1 MDQRNIKI
9 AKIKYKWQNFLCSK
23 YYSFEF
29 LAEDGQRVGYIE
41 NASSQKVQRWVEC
54 GKRMKEERVDT
65 VDLRP
70 NEVIVAIR
78 FGLNKYNSVL
88 NI

>member
-1 MDQRNIKI
+1 M
-9 AKIKYKWQNFLCSK
+9 
-23 YYSFEF
+23 
-29 LAEDGQRVGYIE
+29 AEDGQRVGYIE
-41 NASSQKVQRWVEC
+41 NASSQKVQRWIEC
-54 GKRMKEERVDT
+54 GKRMKEERMDT

-88 NI
+88 NIQFVFAEVPGIRDLAD